1 MAFDWTILYI
11 VGPIFVF
18 VSCIICCIVAYF
30 RCFIVDRTKAPPF
43 FLAVKYF
50 TEHPDVE
57 LDDINFRSSMNK
69 IRRRKQRIRR
79 LNDILRASKVKP
91 QTEDDVEAGEDGDS
105 EDVSDE
111 DAAADA
117 DTAHDE
123 GSEIHRLSSKSM
135 RIRRSMLF
143 LRKSFLNLMSF
154 EGFSQ
159 KSSASNMTGKSK
171 KRRKSGKSRSSSF
184 ISQSGAINVST
195 KSKRFISQ
203 DRLDRAEARKA
214 LFAQTEQEEELEVED
229 VHEEEIDE
237 RELRVREIIERRKK
251 QREEEKLDAVE
262 KGIVDVVALNA
273 GPTPAEVP
281 RGFAVVEFIPDLD
294 PAYLVYKR
302 VLYKYEDPTKACG
315 WFLGTIVGVSKA
327 TGKNFN
333 IKYDRAETGT
343 RFVDGMQSVSLAME
357 GENAYGRRWVIIEW
371 MGPGKRPGKILAI
384 LAKGQSAKESPAPLV
399 KSPSKKLTPQ
409 KKKDHKR
416 KHKEMHESHG
426 NSMDD
431 IEQNGD
437 VYPQEMYPVEI
448 PEMSDE
454 VSAMST

>member
-11 VGPIFVF
+11 VGPVFVF
-18 VSCIICCIVAYF
+18 ISCIICCIVAYF

-79 LNDILRASKVKP
+79 INDILRASKVKP
-91 QTEDDVEAGEDGDS
+91 QTEEDIEAGDDGDS

-111 DAAADA
+111 DAAAEADA
-117 DTAHDE
+117 HEE

-135 RIRRSMLF
+135 SIRRSMLF
-143 LRKSFLNLMSF
+143 LRKSFLNFMALD
-154 EGFSQ
+154 GFSQ
-159 KSSASNMTGKSK
+159 KSSGSNMTGKSK

-184 ISQSGAINVST
+184 LSQSGGVNVST

-214 LFAQTEQEEELEVED
+214 LFAQTEQEEELDVED

-237 RELRVREIIERRKK
+237 RELRVREIIERRKR
-251 QREEEKLDAVE
+251 QREEEKLDAAE
-262 KGIVDVVALNA
+262 KGMVDVVALNA
-273 GPTPAEVP
+273 GPRASEVP
-281 RGFAVVEFIPDLD
+281 RGFAVVEFIADLD
-294 PAYLVYKR
+294 PAYLIYKR
-302 VLYKYEDPTKACG
+302 VLYKHEDPTKACG
-315 WFLGTIVGVSKA
+315 WFLGTIVGESKA

-371 MGPGKRPGKILAI
+371 KGPGKRPGKILAI

-399 KSPSKKLTPQ
+399 KTPSKKLTPQ
-409 KKKDHKR
+409 QKKDHRR
-416 KHKEMHESHG
+416 KQRDAHRSHG
-426 NSMDD
+426 ESMDD
-431 IEQNGD
+431 LEENGD
-437 VYPQEMYPVEI
+437 ADRQEMYPAEI

-454 VSAMST
+454 VSAMSL